1 MKSRLFGTDGV
12 RGVANK
18 DLSPLLTY
26 KLGRAGAQVLS
37 KHRKRPTI
45 VVGKDTR
52 VSGDMLEAA
61 LVAGICSVGA
71 DVLKVGITTPAVAYL
86 IRHFDADAGVVI
98 SASHNPIEYNGIKF
112 FNNDG
117 YKLPDSMEDE
127 IETLLDDPDG
137 TIKSPIGSNVGKIFI
152 EDGTRPY
159 AVFIKSVADMKFE
172 GLTVVLDC
180 ANGASYKVAPIIF
193 KELGAKVHLINN
205 CPDGCNINVN
215 CGSTCPE
222 VLCEY
227 VKK

>member
-71 DVLKVGITTPAVAYL
+71 NVLKVGMTTQL
-86 IRHFDADAGVVI
+86 
-98 SASHNPIEYNGIKF
+98 
-112 FNNDG
+112 
-117 YKLPDSMEDE
+117 
-127 IETLLDDPDG
+127 
-137 TIKSPIGSNVGKIFI
+137 
-152 EDGTRPY
+152 
-159 AVFIKSVADMKFE
+159 
-172 GLTVVLDC
+172 
-180 ANGASYKVAPIIF
+180 
-193 KELGAKVHLINN
+193 
-205 CPDGCNINVN
+205 
-215 CGSTCPE
+215 
-222 VLCEY
+222 
-227 VKK
+227 